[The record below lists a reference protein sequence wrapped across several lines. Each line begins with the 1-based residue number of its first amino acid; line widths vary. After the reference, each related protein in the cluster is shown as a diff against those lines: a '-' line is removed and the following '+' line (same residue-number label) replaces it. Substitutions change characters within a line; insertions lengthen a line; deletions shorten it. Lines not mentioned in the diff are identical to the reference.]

1 MQNAIG
7 PNQMTIIFKKE
18 VFTMKKYYFAVLI
31 LCSVS
36 LCATWVFAADKN
48 LIKKNVDGIVAEINK
63 GKAPDSFSAD
73 DYSPYAFIMK
83 KNGVLVVHPSLA
95 GQSLKKKAPPVYDAL
110 RKSKSTGVWVD
121 YIWKEKQK
129 HSYVKTTVSGLIVG
143 SGYSE

>member
-1 MQNAIG
+1 
-7 PNQMTIIFKKE
+7 
-18 VFTMKKYYFAVLI
+18 MKRFYLMICMVCLVLFFAPG
-31 LCSVS
+31 
-36 LCATWVFAADKN
+36 AFAADKTV
-48 LIKKNVDGIVAEINK
+48 IKKNVDSIVAQINK
-63 GKAPDSFSAD
+63 GKAADSFNAN

-83 KNGVLVVHPSLA
+83 KNGYLVVHPSLA

-110 RKSKSTGVWVD
+110 IQSKSTGVWVD